1 MSNITVR
8 MQQRKTV
15 EVFRSR
21 FTLIELL
28 IRKSCKSGGSFR
40 RQQGRAGRC
49 QSPDPASS
57 FILQLLNCSN
67 VRLFHCF
74 PVPSS
79 FRVPCFSVLTSRGK
93 TKVFTLI
100 ELPMRKVCKRFAS
113 PPQQQDKKQIP
124 FRAADH
130 AFPLSIKDNDKV
142 KYSLREHLKNITQRT
157 SLNLNS
163 ELCHDENGFQG
174 FAERVPRHDFVSN
187 AEICRN
193 SRPGPV
199 FKRRWNQSL
208 PTPASSFILPLLNCF
223 NVQLFQCFSTSS
235 FRVPCSIF
243 LLRRGKTK
251 VFTLI
256 ELLIVIAII
265 AILAAMLMP
274 ALQSARERARRISCL
289 GNCKQFSIAFAAYGM
304 DNQDYLVP
312 TERYTDTAGN
322 KLGFSWRVFPYLT
335 GRSVTWHSSG
345 GIDGRKAGSVFY
357 CPSAIKNVMAESRRI
372 YDTSIGYGGNYTLD
386 KAVKDSQVKTPS
398 GKIQAVEKYYSDAW
412 YVEGRKRNNP
422 KQYRPA
428 LRHSTNMPV
437 SEAGKVTSEISG
449 ILYSASNRGICN
461 TIFVDG
467 HVESCSYLRLT
478 ENDSKAWEPTE

>member
-1 MSNITVR
+1 MSRLKSR
-8 MQQRKTV
+8 MFSETGRGI
-15 EVFRSR
+15 
-21 FTLIELL
+21 LMMCL
-28 IRKSCKSGGSFR
+28 FR
-40 RQQGRAGRC
+40 RC
-49 QSPDPASS
+49 QEMARIDRV
-57 FILQLLNCSN
+57 LC
-67 VRLFHCF
+67 RR
-74 PVPSS
+74 PSS
-79 FRVPCFSVLTSRGK
+79 IRATEYDSVLS
-93 TKVFTLI
+93 
-100 ELPMRKVCKRFAS
+100 M
-113 PPQQQDKKQIP
+113 
-124 FRAADH
+124 
-130 AFPLSIKDNDKV
+130 KDNDRV
-142 KYSLREHLKNITQRT
+142 GCSLREQLKNMTQRIRLK
-157 SLNLNS
+157 LNPES
-163 ELCHDENGFQG
+163 CHDANDFQDLAARVSHRVG
-174 FAERVPRHDFVSN
+174 SQFAPCLIF
-187 AEICRN
+187 
-193 SRPGPV
+193 P
-199 FKRRWNQSL
+199 L
-208 PTPASSFILPLLNCF
+208 FI
-223 NVQLFQCFSTSS
+223 QLFNCFSTSS

-398 GKIQAVEKYYSDAW
+398 GKIQAAEKYYSDAW